1 MMNSRISKRVR
12 PLVALFSFAAVFFIL
27 SACVKIKPTTAI
39 LYVKKPDG
47 SVCSGAQV
55 RLYGQPANI
64 TSANASQELRIDLN
78 AVTDAEGRAYFDLT
92 EFYDGGQTGLA
103 ILNVDI
109 MKGSLERSG
118 FIQVIEQEVNEQ
130 IFFLQ

>member
-1 MMNSRISKRVR
+1 MMNTRITERIR
-12 PLVALFSFAAVFFIL
+12 PFVALFSCVAVFFIL

-39 LYVKKPDG
+39 IYVKKPDG
-47 SVCSGAQV
+47 TMCSGAQV

-64 TSANASQELRIDLN
+64 TSANALQELRIDLN

-103 ILNVDI
+103 ILNVDM
-109 MKGSLERSG
+109 MKGSLDCSG
-118 FIQVIEQEVNEQ
+118 FIQVIEQEVNEE

>member
-1 MMNSRISKRVR
+1 MNSRISGKLR
-12 PLVALFSFAAVFFIL
+12 PLAALFSFAVLFVIL

-39 LYVKKPDG
+39 IYVKKPDG
-47 SVCSGAQV
+47 TMCSGAVV

-78 AVTDAEGRAYFDLT
+78 AVTDAEGRAYFDLSQ
-92 EFYDGGQTGLA
+92 FYDGGQTGLA

-109 MKGSLERSG
+109 MKGSLEQSS
-118 FIQVIEQEVNEQ
+118 FIQVIEQEVNEET
-130 IFFLQ
+130 FFLQ

>member
-1 MMNSRISKRVR
+1 MNRRISKKLR
-12 PLVALFSFAAVFFIL
+12 PLIALFSFSVLFVVL

-39 LYVKKPDG
+39 IYVKKPDG
-47 SVCSGAQV
+47 TMCSGAQV

-78 AVTDAEGRAYFDLT
+78 GVTDAEGRVYFDLS

-118 FIQVIEQEVNEQ
+118 FIQVIEQEVNEET
-130 IFFLQ
+130 FFLQ